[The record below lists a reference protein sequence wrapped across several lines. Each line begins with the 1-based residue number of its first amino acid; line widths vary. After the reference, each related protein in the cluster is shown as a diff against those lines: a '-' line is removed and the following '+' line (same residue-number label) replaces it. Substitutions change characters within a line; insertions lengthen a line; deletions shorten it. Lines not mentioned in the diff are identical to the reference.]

1 MNSVNDMEQIDLK
14 RIMEIIMER
23 IVSIIVITLLFG
35 LFSFGAS
42 KFIPPKYESYI
53 TMYINNQRSSSSATI
68 NGGEKV
74 LASDITAS
82 QQLVPTYI
90 EMIKSNNVLQ
100 AVLDK
105 FSSKTGEELSL
116 GALKNMI
123 KASALSDTEIL
134 KVTVTSEDAAVASE
148 LANTIASVAP
158 EKIQSFIEKSEVRI
172 VDKAKTSTV
181 PVSPNVRNNTILGAL
196 IGLVLSVS
204 YIFLKELFDV
214 RVKSV
219 DDLIRRFPYP
229 VLGSIPEI
237 YVAFDESSSTADSQ
251 KQKDKDKGKE

>member
-1 MNSVNDMEQIDLK
+1 MNNVNDMEQIDLK
-14 RIMEIIMER
+14 RMLEIVLER
-23 IVSIIVITLLFG
+23 IVSIIVITLIFG
-35 LFSFGAS
+35 LASFGIS

-53 TMYINNQRSSSSATI
+53 TMYINNQRSSVSSTI
-68 NGGEKV
+68 NGDTKT
-74 LASDITAS
+74 LSSDIAAS

-105 FSSKTGEELSL
+105 FSRKTGEEISV
-116 GALKNMI
+116 AAFKKMI
-123 KASALSDTEIL
+123 DASALSNTEIL
-134 KVTVTSEDAAVASE
+134 KVTVKSEDAAVASE

-158 EKIQSFIEKSEVRI
+158 EKIQGFIEKSEVRI
-172 VDKAKTSTV
+172 VDSAKTSTV

-196 IGLVLSVS
+196 LGLVFSISFIL
-204 YIFLKELFDV
+204 LKELFDV

-219 DDLIRRFPYP
+219 DDLVQRFPYP

-237 YVAFDESSSTADSQ
+237 YVAYDESATAVGDN
-251 KQKDKDKGKE
+251 KNKKGKE

>member
-1 MNSVNDMEQIDLK
+1 MNSVNDMEQIDIK
-14 RIMEIIMER
+14 RIMEIILER

-53 TMYINNQRSSSSATI
+53 TMYINNQRSSSSASVGS
-68 NGGEKV
+68 NEKV

-82 QQLVPTYI
+82 QQLVTTYI
-90 EMIKSNNVLQ
+90 EMIKSDNVLQ

-105 FSSKTGEELSL
+105 FSSKTGEELSI
-116 GALKNMI
+116 GAFKRMI
-123 KASALSDTEIL
+123 EASALSNTEIL
-134 KVTVTSEDAAVASE
+134 KVTVKSEDAAVASE
-148 LANTIASVAP
+148 LANVIAEVAP
-158 EKIQSFIEKSEVRI
+158 EKIQGFIEKSEVRI

-196 IGLVLSVS
+196 IGLVISVS
-204 YIFLKELFDV
+204 YIFLRELFDV

-219 DDLIRRFPYP
+219 DDLVRRFPYP

-237 YVAFDESSSTADSQ
+237 YVAFDESSTAGTENQ
-251 KQKDKDKGKE
+251 KQSVKGKE